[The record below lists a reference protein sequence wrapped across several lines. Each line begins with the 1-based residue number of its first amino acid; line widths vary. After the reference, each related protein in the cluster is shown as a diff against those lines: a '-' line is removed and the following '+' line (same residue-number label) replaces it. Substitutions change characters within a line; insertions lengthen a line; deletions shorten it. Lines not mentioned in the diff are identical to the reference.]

1 MLPACVPSYPLA
13 HEVWRVVS
21 SFHPQNMITLL
32 FIFYVVYR
40 GDLNYGYCS
49 LVCSYVR
56 RWRRP
61 HPHIGMHAPPFFLRG
76 MAECRGIIS
85 LMHYSI
91 CERIRR
97 DSRYIAALAF
107 QGFRGQALLQ
117 VCSWSLDSLIS
128 CKSAGE
134 GDNGPHPRVGGFAPG
149 RGAAHSLRSRK
160 RVEFS
165 HRLRQKKRKK
175 ENSPGEKSRLSAPSF
190 G

>member
-1 MLPACVPSYPLA
+1 M
-13 HEVWRVVS
+13 
-21 SFHPQNMITLL
+21 
-32 FIFYVVYR
+32 
-40 GDLNYGYCS
+40 
-49 LVCSYVR
+49 
-56 RWRRP
+56 
-61 HPHIGMHAPPFFLRG
+61 PPFFLRG

-107 QGFRGQALLQ
+107 HGFRGQALLQ

-165 HRLRQKKRKK
+165 HRLRQKKYIGGRGERGKRKRGPFRGQ
-175 ENSPGEKSRLSAPSF
+175 NFCGSPSQVDGHGWPRSRVGGGLTRVPGGRAAKKTTTRPTRTTTVFIASRRKTEIV
-190 G
+190 